1 MSEES
6 KKQKAMQFVR
16 RVEIENTLRQIFE
29 QTLHERIERYL
40 EIDHHGIIGNHYFA
54 SASSECIDLY
64 RDGYFIAVV
73 MVTQAVNE
81 GILKLV
87 ADRNKVSAKNHSEL
101 MKELIEK
108 NIISKKCVEAS
119 ERIWN
124 SFRNDIHHMNPTVTR
139 IPFRDLAKQ
148 NIQDI
153 ATIEKDIFEVSFD
166 NGKLVPKQPQYWD
179 VQKDG
184 TVPIFLRLE

>member
-1 MSEES
+1 MREES
-6 KKQKAMQFVR
+6 KQLIHRAM
-16 RVEIENTLRQIFE
+16 IENTLRQIFE

-40 EIDHHGIIGNHYFA
+40 EIDHQNIIGNHYFA
-54 SASSECIDLY
+54 AASSECIDLY
-64 RDGYFIAVV
+64 RDGYFTAVV

-87 ADRNKVSAKNHSEL
+87 ADRNNISAKNHSDLMREL
-101 MKELIEK
+101 AEK
-108 NIISKKCVEAS
+108 NVISKECAEAS

-124 SFRNDIHHMNPTVTR
+124 SFRNDIHHMNPTVTH
-139 IPFRDLAKQ
+139 IPFGVLAKQ

-153 ATIEKDIFEVSFD
+153 AIIEKNIFEVSFD
-166 NGKLVPKQPQYWD
+166 NNGRLVPKQPKYWD

-184 TVPIFLRLE
+184 TVPVFLRLE

>member
-1 MSEES
+1 MTKES
-6 KKQKAMQFVR
+6 KEQKTMEFIRRAM
-16 RVEIENTLRQIFE
+16 IENTLRQTFD

-40 EIDHHGIIGNHYFA
+40 EINHQGIIGNHYFA
-54 SASSECIDLY
+54 AASSECIDLY
-64 RDGYFIAVV
+64 RDGYFISVV

-87 ADRNKVSAKNHSEL
+87 ADRNNISTKNHADL
-101 MKELIEK
+101 MKELAEK
-108 NIISKKCVEAS
+108 NIISKECAEAS

-124 SFRNDIHHMNPTVTR
+124 SFRNDIHHMNPIVTH

-166 NGKLVPKQPQYWD
+166 NGKLVPKQPKYWD
-179 VQKDG
+179 VQEGG
-184 TVPIFLRLE
+184 TVPVFLRLE

>member
-1 MSEES
+1 
-6 KKQKAMQFVR
+6 
-16 RVEIENTLRQIFE
+16 
-29 QTLHERIERYL
+29 
-40 EIDHHGIIGNHYFA
+40 
-54 SASSECIDLY
+54 
-64 RDGYFIAVV
+64 

-87 ADRNKVSAKNHSEL
+87 ADRNSISVKNHSDI
-101 MKELIEK
+101 MKELIGK
-108 NIISKKCVEAS
+108 NIISKECAEAS

-124 SFRNDIHHMNPTVTR
+124 SYRNDIHHMNPTVTH

-153 ATIEKDIFEVSFD
+153 ATIEKDIFEVSFE
-166 NGKLVPKQPQYWD
+166 NGKLVPKQPKYWD
-179 VQKDG
+179 VQKDA